1 MKKIIISF
9 FLLSISSCDMK
20 YIEFKPVILR
30 EDKLI
35 IEDSIGTTE
44 SFQKNIILVLDYYK
58 VSYKIDSNTKK
69 ILIPDN
75 INDEL
80 IWNYTTKA
88 CDSIWLSSHK
98 IQ

>member
-1 MKKIIISF
+1 
-9 FLLSISSCDMK
+9 MK